1 MLGTKRVSARVS
13 KVGTM
18 SSRLGDSLD
27 AMGVAAV
34 IAVLVLAATWRKFG
48 RVQGRARAAARF
60 ADVLGLAALPP
71 EAAERF
77 GRRLYQRAMVQV
89 AFGGMG
95 YSVWTAWYSYNTF
108 FKPESQV
115 RPSSLPPQIY
125 VVPVWAFIGLVSVVG
140 HLYDLMRSSRE
151 TGDRVARIVD
161 PPLSDAVPPVLTW
174 LLRVTGAFPAVAA
187 CVWFFVPVAAQ
198 HGPRAVHPHP
208 VLFAVSAVSG
218 PLCVAVTE
226 TAQRRILSSRQHA
239 ATPREL
245 AFDDA
250 LRVQTALSVM
260 FVPWLLCT
268 GFATATVMSL
278 GRTDSWS
285 GALPVYTAMSIMLL
299 PLLCLPVAVGSKWAR
314 RYYIRRFAA
323 YSGAAAC

>member
-1 MLGTKRVSARVS
+1 
-13 KVGTM
+13 M

-27 AMGVAAV
+27 AMAVAAAAAGV
-34 IAVLVLAATWRKFG
+34 VLAVTWLKFG
-48 RVQGRARAAARF
+48 RVQGRVRAAARF
-60 ADVLGLAALPP
+60 ADGLGLATLPP
-71 EAAERF
+71 EAAERL
-77 GRRLYQRAMVQV
+77 GRRLYRRAIVQI
-89 AFGGMG
+89 AFGGTG
-95 YSVWTAWYSYNTF
+95 YAFWTAWYFYNTILAAGAQP
-108 FKPESQV
+108 K
-115 RPSSLPPQIY
+115 RSSLPPQIY
-125 VVPVWAFIGLVSVVG
+125 VVPVWAFIGLVYVVG
-140 HLYDLMRSSRE
+140 HVYDLMRSSR
-151 TGDRVARIVD
+151 GAGNRVARVVD

-174 LLRVTGAFPAVAA
+174 LLRLTGVFPAVAA

-208 VLFAVSAVSG
+208 VLFAVSAISG

-226 TAQRRILSSRQHA
+226 TAQRRILSGRQHA
-239 ATPREL
+239 ATAQEL

-268 GFATATVMSL
+268 GFASATVMSL

-285 GALPVYTAMSIMLL
+285 GALPVYTAMSIALL
-299 PLLCLPVAVGSKWAR
+299 VLLCLPVAVGSKWAR